1 MPKITAATVA
11 EHRANQRDALLAAAR
26 HLLITEGPHAVTPA
40 AIGERA
46 GLARS
51 SVYKYFD
58 STAGILAEVV
68 EDGFPRWA
76 EAVRTAVDAQ
86 HDPRSRVVA
95 YLRANL
101 GLVASGEHRLAAA
114 LAGVDLPSQCRDRLQ
129 ELHRELTAPLVDALA
144 DLGAADPEV
153 LAALV
158 RGVIDAA
165 TRLIDAGAPA
175 DRVIAP
181 AVALVEAG
189 LTGTPI
195 DDPESPP

>member
-26 HLLITEGPHAVTPA
+26 HLLVTQGPHAVTPA

-76 EAVRTAVDAQ
+76 EAVRATVDAQ
-86 HDPRSRVVA
+86 RDPRSRIVA

-101 GLVASGEHRLAAA
+101 DLVANGEHRLATA
-114 LAGVDLPSQCRDRLQ
+114 LASVELPPRCRDRLQ
-129 ELHRELTAPLVDALA
+129 ELHRDLTAPLVDALA
-144 DLGAADPEV
+144 DLGTADPEV

-158 RGVIDAA
+158 QGVIDAA
-165 TRLIDAGAPA
+165 TRLIEAGAPA
-175 DRVIAP
+175 DRVIAS
-181 AVALVEAG
+181 ALALVEAG
-189 LTGTPI
+189 LTSTHT
-195 DDPESPP
+195 DDPMSLP